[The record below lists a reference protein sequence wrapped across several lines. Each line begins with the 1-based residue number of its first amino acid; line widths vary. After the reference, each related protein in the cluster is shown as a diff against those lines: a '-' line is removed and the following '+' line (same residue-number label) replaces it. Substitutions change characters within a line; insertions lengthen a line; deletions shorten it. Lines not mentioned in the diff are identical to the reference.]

1 MTKLPAV
8 VCVLQLVERGLL
20 TLDEDLRPRLK
31 ALAETQILRGFDDAT
46 GQPVYEENT
55 TPISL
60 RTLLTHTSGFA
71 YDSTVESLVRWRKVT
86 GHTKTH
92 NTWTLESL
100 RCPLVFTP
108 GTQWFYGT
116 SIDWAT
122 LALEQVTGQS
132 LNEYATA
139 NIFEPLGMKN
149 SFVGPANAAMSTEEL
164 LARLA
169 PCPVRSAD
177 DGVLVPAELPH
188 TIDDNNDVE
197 SGGAG
202 LLSTARDYAQF
213 LQAVLQPGKLLSAK
227 NLALLFKPQLQGEL
241 LASLRAT
248 VAVPGYRVA
257 LAPEYADE
265 TPINVAFGGMLN
277 LEDVPGKRPGGS
289 LQWSGY
295 LNSHWV
301 SWFFLPPPPLVLGL
315 SLFLA
320 FLSGGLKS
328 LIITLSSGSIPRTRS
343 RPFCMSRFIL
353 LPTLSSSNC
362 TMSSS
367 VRFTGSSSRVN
378 EHFVSKYY
386 RSQLVALSHRGSFE
400 KQQA

>member
-20 TLDEDLRPRLK
+20 TLDEDLRLRLK

-71 YDSTVESLVRWRKVT
+71 YDSTVESLMRWRKVT
-86 GHTKTH
+86 GHTKIH

-100 RCPLVFTP
+100 RCPLVFAP

-149 SFVGPANAAMSTEEL
+149 SFVGPANAARSTEEL

-213 LQAVLQPGKLLSAK
+213 LQAVLQPGKLLSAE

-301 SWFFLPPPPLVLGL
+301 SCFLLPPSPPPPFWFRGCPCS
-315 SLFLA
+315 SLF
-320 FLSGGLKS
+320 FLGG
-328 LIITLSSGSIPRTRS
+328 
-343 RPFCMSRFIL
+343 
-353 LPTLSSSNC
+353 
-362 TMSSS
+362 
-367 VRFTGSSSRVN
+367 
-378 EHFVSKYY
+378 
-386 RSQLVALSHRGSFE
+386 
-400 KQQA
+400 